1 MGLTTSIISNEDDLK
16 SIQDDYT
23 KGCKIVPIFP
33 MSNVS
38 GNGVELIRKFI
49 NELKLYIN
57 YEEFYNSNTNFI
69 VSKSYVVQGIG
80 LIISGVLKTGT
91 VKKGDTLYLGPNADG
106 FIRDENNVIIEKSK
120 ASNDTTNNNYYK
132 VVVKNIH
139 NNFKENVDCLHAGQS
154 GCFNIKTNAKIVI
167 KRKMIKKGMRLL
179 SIINS
184 VREFDAKIKI
194 LHNPSTITKKYQPT
208 INCEGISQSVQI
220 VEMDKDYLRSFDE
233 ANVRFKFMYKPE
245 FIECGSLFLFREG
258 LTKGVGKIIN
268 VY

>member
-1 MGLTTSIISNEDDLK
+1 M
-16 SIQDDYT
+16 
-23 KGCKIVPIFP
+23 
-33 MSNVS
+33 
-38 GNGVELIRKFI
+38 KFG
-49 NELKLYIN
+49 K
-57 YEEFYNSNTNFI
+57 
-69 VSKSYVVQGIG
+69 
-80 LIISGVLKTGT
+80 
-91 VKKGDTLYLGPNADG
+91 VKKGDVLYLGPNSDG
-106 FIRDENNVIIEKSK
+106 FIRDEKNVIIEKFKSSS
-120 ASNDTTNNNYYK
+120 SNNDDDYNNYYK

-139 NNFKENVDCLHAGQS
+139 NNFKESVDCLYAGQS
-154 GCFNIKTNAKIVI
+154 GCFNVKTNSKIVI

-179 SIINS
+179 SVINS

-208 INCEGISQSVQI
+208 INCEGISQSAQI
-220 VEMDKDYLRSFDE
+220 IDMDKEYLRSCDE